1 MKKKHCL
8 KVVLCTLIVYLILNN
23 REKKHKRCLKIDSV
37 FCGCGALTICL
48 VNFAEFLQIVL
59 TVPILA
65 AKFLEIK
72 DCSTCAIYEAASES
86 PPTVT
91 PSFLWQ
97 DLENWLLSKI
107 VWKIIFSSILMIL
120 VWYTPAGSP
129 YSLIVWWTA
138 FSKKRRRKNWDIWQ
152 L

>member
-1 MKKKHCL
+1 MWRS
-8 KVVLCTLIVYLILNN
+8 Y
-23 REKKHKRCLKIDSV
+23 
-37 FCGCGALTICL
+37 
-48 VNFAEFLQIVL
+48 NFFGKFPEFLQIVL

-97 DLENWLLSKI
+97 KMIVIEDGVHILIFVNLNNDLSLKHTCSKP
-107 VWKIIFSSILMIL
+107 V
-120 VWYTPAGSP
+120 
-129 YSLIVWWTA
+129 
-138 FSKKRRRKNWDIWQ
+138 
-152 L
+152 